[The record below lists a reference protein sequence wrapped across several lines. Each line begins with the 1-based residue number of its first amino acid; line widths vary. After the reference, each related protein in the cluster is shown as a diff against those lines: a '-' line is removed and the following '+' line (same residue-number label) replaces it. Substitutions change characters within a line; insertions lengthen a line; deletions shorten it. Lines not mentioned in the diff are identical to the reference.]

1 MPIKSREDKF
11 EWKSKYF
18 MKLLTALD
26 EYDKFFIVGVDNVGW
41 VEHTYL
47 QLLVFSSIVINIHL
61 HFKIWD

>member
-1 MPIKSREDKF
+1 MPKSREDKF

-41 VEHTYL
+41 VGN
-47 QLLVFSSIVINIHL
+47 VFDCDWFSFALKSD
-61 HFKIWD
+61 IW